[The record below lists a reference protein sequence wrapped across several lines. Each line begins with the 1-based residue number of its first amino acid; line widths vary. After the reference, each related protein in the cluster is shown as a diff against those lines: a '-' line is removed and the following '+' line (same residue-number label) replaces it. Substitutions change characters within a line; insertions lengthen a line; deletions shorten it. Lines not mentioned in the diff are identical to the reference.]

1 MPGGGEP
8 PVHDLD
14 LELAFLGDFHREVG
28 REDVAPDCE
37 AEAGAPDTGRDA
49 RARAGEQL
57 AAVQGDI
64 GPRGWELSGE
74 PAEPSRRAGLPDGP
88 QRRPGEQ
95 GWLVGPDGEAEASL
109 VGVVVRLDVPR
120 PGEVLLFQ

>member
-28 REDVAPDCE
+28 REDVAPDGE

-57 AAVQGDI
+57 AAVHGDTS
-64 GPRGWELSGE
+64 PRGWEPRGWEPRGWEFSGE
-74 PAEPSRRAGLPDGP
+74 PAEPARRAGLPDGP

-109 VGVVVRLDVPR
+109 VGVVVRL
-120 PGEVLLFQ
+120 